1 MQEKITF
8 STIKDIVKNKKV
20 LLWGASLFLENLLKQ
35 EKEVLSNIVGI
46 IDNNIDKQ
54 NQDFYGYKI
63 FSPEK
68 INELD
73 ADYILITIADKTND
87 FYHNLIKEIKN
98 KYPNFKILSKF
109 FYSEL
114 FDLEQKIEFMNMDNL
129 NAQIFNNL
137 INNST
142 WVKRKDFIPIK
153 WAANYSLLC
162 ILYIILDYFNP
173 KNILELG
180 MGQTTKLT
188 SQYAQN
194 KNKEALVQIIE
205 HDEEWIKYFSS
216 QFENS
221 ENVKT
226 YKKDLETFT
235 IYNSQNDRYSD
246 LQDVII
252 NNKYNLII
260 VDGPIGANKQYP
272 RTNVVDLIPN
282 NLAEDFII
290 ILDDVNREGEK
301 NTADLIFTTLE
312 KNNIK
317 YYTGYRN
324 ATKQQLIITSESCK
338 FATIY

>member
-8 STIKDIVKNKKV
+8 NTIKNIVKNKKV

-54 NQDFYGYKI
+54 NQDFYGYRV

-73 ADYILITIADKTND
+73 ADYILITIANKTEH
-87 FYHNLIKEIKN
+87 FYYKLQKDIRLNYPKVEILPTIFQTKTDIINQKLENL
-98 KYPNFKILSKF
+98 
-109 FYSEL
+109 
-114 FDLEQKIEFMNMDNL
+114 NMDNL

-272 RTNVVDLIPN
+272 RTNVVDLIPQ
-282 NLAEDFII
+282 NLADDFII
-290 ILDDVNREGEK
+290 IVDDAQRNGEK
-301 NTADLIFTTLE
+301 NTVELIFDKLE

-317 YYTGYRN
+317 YFVGYRK
-324 ATKQQLIITSESCK
+324 ASKQQLLITSESCK

>member
-1 MQEKITF
+1 M
-8 STIKDIVKNKKV
+8 
-20 LLWGASLFLENLLKQ
+20 
-35 EKEVLSNIVGI
+35 
-46 IDNNIDKQ
+46 
-54 NQDFYGYKI
+54 
-63 FSPEK
+63 
-68 INELD
+68 
-73 ADYILITIADKTND
+73 
-87 FYHNLIKEIKN
+87 
-98 KYPNFKILSKF
+98 
-109 FYSEL
+109 
-114 FDLEQKIEFMNMDNL
+114 
-129 NAQIFNNL
+129 
-137 INNST
+137 
-142 WVKRKDFIPIK
+142 
-153 WAANYSLLC
+153 
-162 ILYIILDYFNP
+162 DYFNP